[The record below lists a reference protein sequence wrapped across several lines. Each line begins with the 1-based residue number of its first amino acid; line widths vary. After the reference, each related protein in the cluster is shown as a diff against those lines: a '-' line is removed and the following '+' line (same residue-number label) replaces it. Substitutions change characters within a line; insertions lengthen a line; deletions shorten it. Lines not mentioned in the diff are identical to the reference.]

1 MKRAVVGCIHGNLEA
16 LEAVLRDIDRRN
28 DRGAGIGEIVCLG
41 DVVGLGPNPRE
52 CLEIVRKR
60 CGKVLAGEHETAV
73 LSKILAPGKPIAPPE
88 IRAGVVWAI
97 QQIYGD
103 DLRVREDDAYVRELI
118 EKHRAPDYEDR
129 LVREL
134 AGKAD
139 NAGDLQL
146 GIADRFLKGEGGPAR
161 RLFEKMLGHH
171 AIRGLVLKFINRTR
185 IQREAE
191 EWIRWISALPR
202 AHRADGARFVHDNP
216 FAPGD
221 GTPATPDRIF
231 SEYDWSGLSV
241 LFVGHTHVGGVWTDA
256 RRPGALLV
264 NPGAVGAPGRDPTYA
279 LWTRDASPGRQIRIV
294 TVPVGQ
300 KDATLRKM
308 EAAGLS

>member
-1 MKRAVVGCIHGNLEA
+1 MKRAVLGCVHGNLEA
-16 LEAVLRDIDRRN
+16 IEAVLRDVDRRN

-41 DVVGLGPNPRE
+41 DTVGSGPNPRE

-60 CGKVLAGEHETAV
+60 CGKVLAGEHEAAV
-73 LSKILAPGKPIAPPE
+73 LAKILAPAKPVAPE

-118 EKHRAPDYEDR
+118 EKNRAPDFEDR
-129 LVREL
+129 LIREL

-171 AIRGLVLKFINRTR
+171 AIRGLVLKFMNRTR

-191 EWIRWISALPR
+191 EWVRWISALPR

-221 GTPATPDRIF
+221 GTSATPDRIF
-231 SEYDWSGLSV
+231 AEYDWSGLSL
-241 LFVGHTHVGGVWTDA
+241 LFVAHSHVAGLWTDP
-256 RRPGALLV
+256 RRPGAILV
-264 NPGAVGAPGRDPTYA
+264 NPGAVGAPGRDATYA
-279 LWTRDASPGRQIRIV
+279 LWTPEASPERRIRIV
-294 TVPVGQ
+294 TVPAAQ
-300 KDATLRKM
+300 ADYTARKR
-308 EAAGLS
+308 EAAGLA